1 MYTYSIMP
9 LREDHFE
16 EICADVRDQYE
27 RDISTCPL
35 FKMTLV
41 PEGNPVWDKV
51 SPMCALYRRYRE
63 ALAPFGIKTGILIQ
77 ASLGHSYEL
86 EPAPFDRYI
95 NLTDG
100 KETFTYCPEDE
111 RFIDHFCGVL
121 KQLAAEHPD
130 TIMLDDDFRLVT
142 RQGLGCACPRHMAL
156 FCERTKTKMTR
167 EELWEHIHT
176 HQTNDPL
183 SRAFLEIQQES
194 LIRAA
199 SRFREAIDEI
209 DPTIQGINCTS
220 GDACESV
227 VYTNKIFAGKGNPTI
242 VRAANCSYAPLSV
255 RRFSN
260 LMRNAAVRTSKLKK
274 HGIDI
279 VLAETDTVP
288 FNRYAKSARYMH
300 AHYAASILEGMKG
313 AKHWITR
320 FTAYEPGSG
329 TEFREILAQNAG
341 LYRTLSE
348 LSDGLTRVGCGLYFL
363 EAEFPPIHYE
373 NKSTYH
379 ENEWGASVFERM
391 GLPFYYTDENRGVAF
406 LESNIVKDMTDAEI
420 KALFD
425 GGSVFLSAEP
435 ATDLCER
442 GFGEL
447 LGVRTEPWDGS
458 RVSGESFDG
467 TNNTYCTKQ
476 KNLVR
481 LIPTNE
487 KTQTLSQNFV
497 TQGTSCTLLSPAVT
511 CLERENGK
519 LSTVYCGTP
528 KAEFKYTEGF
538 AFLNETR
545 KTQFVELLKKANAL
559 PVYYPGD
566 NELCLRAAYTKSGEL
581 LVYALILGFDPMDG
595 LHLYLE
601 KKPETIALLQS
612 DGTKKELAFEALE
625 NSIYKINTR
634 LESMMP
640 CILLI
645 Q

>member
-1 MYTYSIMP
+1 MHTYSIMP
-9 LREDHFE
+9 MREDHFE
-16 EICADVRDQYE
+16 EICADVRDQYKSFV
-27 RDISTCPL
+27 STCPL
-35 FKMTLV
+35 FKMVLV
-41 PEGNPVWDKV
+41 PEGNPVWDKAT
-51 SPMCALYRRYRE
+51 PLCALYRRFRK
-63 ALAPFGIKTGILIQ
+63 ALAPDGIKTGILIQ

-111 RFIDHFCGVL
+111 RFIEHFCGVL

-130 TIMLDDDFRLVT
+130 AIMLDDDFRLVT
-142 RQGLGCACPRHMAL
+142 RQGLGCTCPRHMAL
-156 FCERTKTKMTR
+156 FHARTHTDMAR
-167 EELWEHIHT
+167 EELYNHILT
-176 HQTNDPL
+176 HEINDPL
-183 SRAFLEIQQES
+183 TRAFLEIQQES
-194 LIRAA
+194 LIHAVT
-199 SRFREAIDEI
+199 RFRAAIDEI

-242 VRAANCSYAPLSV
+242 VRAANGSYAPLSV

-260 LMRNAAVRTSKLKK
+260 LMRNAAVRASKLKN

-300 AHYAASILEGMKG
+300 AHYAASILEGLKG

-329 TEFREILAQNAG
+329 TEYREILAQNAK
-341 LYRTLSE
+341 LYERLSK
-348 LSDGLTRVGCGLYFL
+348 LSDGLSWVGCGLYFL
-363 EAEFPPIHYE
+363 EAEFPLINRE
-373 NKSTYH
+373 NKSIYH
-379 ENEWGASVFERM
+379 ENEWGASVFERL
-391 GLPFYYTDENRGVAF
+391 GLPFYYTNKNQGVAF
-406 LESNIVKDMTDAEI
+406 LESNIVKDMTDEEI

-425 GGSVFLSAEP
+425 GGSVFLSSEP

-442 GFGEL
+442 GFGDR

-458 RVSGESFDG
+458 RVTGESFDG

-487 KTQTLSQNFV
+487 NTQTLSQNFV
-497 TQGTSCTLLSPAVT
+497 TKANSCVLLSPAVT

-538 AFLNETR
+538 SFLNETR
-545 KTQFVELLKKANAL
+545 KTQFVELLKKAGAL
-559 PVYYPGD
+559 PVYYTGD

-581 LVYALILGFDPMDG
+581 LVYSLILGFDPTDG
-595 LHLYLE
+595 LDLYLE
-601 KKPETIALLQS
+601 KTPASISLLQS
-612 DGTKKELAFEALE
+612 DGTEKPLEFEALE
-625 NSIYKINTR
+625 NNIYQINTR
-634 LESMMP
+634 TEPMMP